1 MSTRVGFLE
10 LPDEDKK
17 KHIGTVVVCKDFF
30 LRIKKTEKSPRTIKQ
45 VLRKRVKSFS

>member
-10 LPDEDKK
+10 LPDKDKK
-17 KHIGTVVVCKDFF
+17 EISETVACLQRF
-30 LRIKKTEKSPRTIKQ
+30 LPPHQKPEKSPRTIKQ